1 MPVMIVDTHIE
12 SWLTRHLTIVQRTFR
27 NRFHRKFAGD
37 VQLLMPFLP
46 RCGVFL
52 DVGANHGRY
61 TLELSRVHS
70 GDCRV
75 LAFEPFD
82 ENYRI
87 LSGVTRARKNVECFH
102 TALSDQ
108 EDECELLIPIEEGR
122 LAPGGSFIPAADEW
136 GDLASSSRRYLRQV
150 VRLRTLDR
158 FVAQHGVP
166 RIDFIKM
173 DVQRHEP
180 RVIAGGITTL
190 SQHRPAIVMEADPQ
204 SVQRRCL
211 DDRTMVEVVV
221 DLGYRIFD
229 LDLGPEG
236 RWCDQPDQAIA
247 AVLTGHK
254 HHDLL
259 CWHPEGP
266 VPGEPPEFGGEFRR
280 TLYGK

>member
-1 MPVMIVDTHIE
+1 MIVDTHIE

-173 DVQRHEP
+173 DVEGLETDVLKGARQTIARLRPKLAVSLYHE
-180 RVIAGGITTL
+180 T
-190 SQHRPAIVMEADPQ
+190 E
-204 SVQRRCL
+204 
-211 DDRTMVEVVV
+211 
-221 DLGYRIFD
+221 
-229 LDLGPEG
+229 
-236 RWCDQPDQAIA
+236 
-247 AVLTGHK
+247 
-254 HHDLL
+254 DLL
-259 CWHPEGP
+259 RLPKLVWELGDYDVYVRCKMEGP
-266 VPGEPPEFGGEFRR
+266 FSP
-280 TLYGK
+280 TLYARWKD